1 MKNIN
6 FKPILLYMI
15 IMLITSLLINCT
27 SCTQENIEEKPK
39 EGTLIPTENYED
51 WSTCQFYIQYIG
63 DALAKPTDK
72 GYVYWVEYNDIDSNF
87 DNAIISMDEE
97 TFTILLEA
105 LDAVQNLEVYSKEW
119 KEVCDKYEFVIL
131 YKGNTNVLMLVDKD

>member
-15 IMLITSLLINCT
+15 IMFITSLLINCT
-27 SCTQENIEEKPK
+27 SCTQENMEEKPK
-39 EGTLIPTENYED
+39 EGTLIPTESYED
-51 WSTCQFYIQYIG
+51 WNTCPFYIQYIG
-63 DALAKPTDK
+63 DALAKSTDK
-72 GYVYWVEYNDIDSNF
+72 GYVYWIEYNDMDSNF
-87 DNAIISMDEE
+87 NNAIISMDEE

-105 LDAVQNLEVYSKEW
+105 LDATQNLEVYSKEW

-131 YKGNTNVLMLVDKD
+131 YKGNTNILMLVDKD

>member
-6 FKPILLYMI
+6 FKPILLYII

-27 SCTQENIEEKPK
+27 SCTQENMEEKPK
-39 EGTLIPTENYED
+39 EGTLIPTESYVD
-51 WSTCQFYIQYIG
+51 WNTCQFYIQYIE
-63 DALAKPTDK
+63 DVLAKPTDK

-105 LDAVQNLEVYSKEW
+105 LDATQNLEVYSKEW
-119 KEVCDKYEFVIL
+119 KEVCGKYEFVIL

>member
-6 FKPILLYMI
+6 FKPILLYMV

-27 SCTQENIEEKPK
+27 SCTQENMEEKPK

-51 WSTCQFYIQYIG
+51 WNTCQFYIQYVE
-63 DALAKPTDK
+63 DVLAKPTDK

-105 LDAVQNLEVYSKEW
+105 LDATQNLEVYSKEW